1 MTPADFKKLQEKFPI
16 GPGVARLNLPNNDN
30 TKTRTKLPSAEP
42 ERPQANALDAAVPG
56 KTEGVRR
63 PAIRFT
69 LHRFCLLDRDNY
81 AGSAKDLLDG
91 LRHAALI
98 PGDSEAE
105 IDLQIEQVRI
115 PRWEKAKTV
124 IEIIW

>member
-1 MTPADFKKLQEKFPI
+1 MRWTQQEYDAYLARRSA
-16 GPGVARLNLPNNDN
+16 PG
-30 TKTRTKLPSAEP
+30 TKLPAAEP
-42 ERPQANALDAAVPG
+42 ERAQANALDQTVQG

-63 PAIRFT
+63 PAVRFT
-69 LHRFCLLDRDNY
+69 LYRLRLLDRDNY

-105 IDLQIEQVRI
+105 IDLQVEQVKVAR
-115 PRWEKAKTV
+115 RSEQKTV
-124 IEIIW
+124 ISIERQD